1 MISTYWLSRIKKN
14 YERNGIIKFI
24 LNIFLFLNKIL
35 NPSNTGE
42 LPFKYFFIKKRR
54 EIRKF
59 AKKYLDQLDDLK
71 IKNCGNYML
80 TIDKINSNSKVYSFG
95 VGTSISFE
103 ENLTKLKQC
112 KIYCYDPTSMAEN
125 WISKQSFDR
134 EKIIFNK
141 IGIWT
146 EDEDVKFYSQKTDDP
161 NISGGSISNLFES
174 DDFTLLKCQ
183 KLKTMMNENNHSNI
197 DLLKMDIEG
206 VAVQVINDI
215 LNEGIY
221 PQQIIA
227 EFEFSENDEFDQTKF
242 NEWSLNLQNLLSKI
256 RSLGYKCYYLPR
268 FTHMAFSTIEILFI
282 KHD

>member
-95 VGTSISFE
+95 CS
-103 ENLTKLKQC
+103 
-112 KIYCYDPTSMAEN
+112 
-125 WISKQSFDR
+125 QSFW
-134 EKIIFNK
+134 KNNSC
-141 IGIWT
+141 
-146 EDEDVKFYSQKTDDP
+146 V
-161 NISGGSISNLFES
+161 ISNTF
-174 DDFTLLKCQ
+174 
-183 KLKTMMNENNHSNI
+183 
-197 DLLKMDIEG
+197 
-206 VAVQVINDI
+206 
-215 LNEGIY
+215 
-221 PQQIIA
+221 
-227 EFEFSENDEFDQTKF
+227 
-242 NEWSLNLQNLLSKI
+242 
-256 RSLGYKCYYLPR
+256 
-268 FTHMAFSTIEILFI
+268 
-282 KHD
+282 